1 MTSRTS
7 ASPLIDGTGIP
18 RGSFGLQTFVQLSA
32 RQDYAI
38 PAVSYQNFSA
48 LVRRQA
54 NPAWNAARRPEG
66 VGRSA

>member
-1 MTSRTS
+1 MTSQSPS
-7 ASPLIDGTGIP
+7 APLTDGTGIP
-18 RGSFGLQTFVQLSA
+18 RGSFGLQTFIQLSS

-38 PAVSYQNFSA
+38 PAVSYQDFSS

-54 NPAWNAARRPEG
+54 NPAWNAPRRPQG